1 MKGRAWSRV
10 WMSRLALALGLT
22 IVPTLLLSCQVQ
34 PADNQELDPAATSTP
49 RPKPTPLTGDLTMDA
64 LETYAGW
71 EGVRTTAYTPDAA
84 ALEVIRSQAQDLQVL
99 IFLGTWCPDSV
110 REVPRFLQIMQQ
122 AGIPEERLT
131 LIGLDYTK
139 VDTEGRT
146 EQWGVEYVPTIILL
160 DQQGQELGRI
170 VEKPSETETLE
181 GDISAMLTRASAS

>member
-1 MKGRAWSRV
+1 MKGIASSRAW
-10 WMSRLALALGLT
+10 MGRLILVLGLT
-22 IVPTLLLSCQVQ
+22 IVPNVLLGCQVQ
-34 PADNQELDPAATSTP
+34 PAKDQQADPAATSTP
-49 RPKPTPLTGDLTMDA
+49 RPRPTPLIGDLTVDA
-64 LETYAGW
+64 LEAYAGW
-71 EGVRTTAYTPDAA
+71 EGVRTEVYTPDAA
-84 ALEVIRSQAQDLQVL
+84 AMEVIRSRAQELQVL

-139 VDTEGRT
+139 VDAEGRT

-170 VEKPSETETLE
+170 VERPSETETLE
-181 GDISAMLTRASAS
+181 GDINAMLTRASAS